1 MALPLSNDP
10 DELQHKAKELLVEA
24 QNTGDLKLRDE
35 LLRLCEKVLQ
45 EAAAARHGSPRN
57 D

>member
-35 LLRLCEKVLQ
+35 LL
-45 EAAAARHGSPRN
+45 S
-57 D
+57 

>member
-10 DELQHKAKELLVEA
+10 DELQRKAKELLIEA

-45 EAAAARHGSPRN
+45 EAAAARHSLPRT